1 MASIFR
7 PSSGANEPPKKEEEH
22 HIEVGPSKHILWRQE
37 QLLAAGFDE
46 VQAALIAGAR
56 QIDLHKAVDLAQ
68 KAGPELAT
76 KILL

>member
-7 PSSGANEPPKKEEEH
+7 ASSGANEPPKEEQ
-22 HIEVGPSKHILWRQE
+22 HIITGPEKHILWRQE
-37 QLLAAGFDE
+37 QLQRAGFDE
-46 VQAALIAGAR
+46 VQAALIAGDR
-56 QIDLHKAVDLAQ
+56 RIDLHKAMDLAE

>member
-7 PSSGANEPPKKEEEH
+7 PSAGSNEPPKEEQ
-22 HIEVGPSKHILWRQE
+22 HIVAGPEKHILWRQQ
-37 QLLAAGFDE
+37 QLQRAGFDE

-56 QIDLHKAVDLAQ
+56 HIDLHKAMDLAE

>member
-7 PSSGANEPPKKEEEH
+7 ASSGANEPPKEEPVVPKPE
-22 HIEVGPSKHILWRQE
+22 KHILWRQQ
-37 QLLAAGFDE
+37 QLQRAGFDE
-46 VQAALIAGAR
+46 VQAALIAGDR
-56 QIDLHKAVDLAQ
+56 RIDLHKAMDLAE

>member
-1 MASIFR
+1 MANIFR
-7 PSSGANEPPKKEEEH
+7 ASSGANEPPKEEQ
-22 HIEVGPSKHILWRQE
+22 HIVTGPEKHILWRQE
-37 QLLAAGFDE
+37 QLLSAGFDE

-56 QIDLHKAVDLAQ
+56 YIDLHKAMDLAE